1 MSEALNCLAAGFLE
15 ILNRDERGDG
25 GEEPR
30 ARADGGEESRARAYR
45 GEEPHARPDVGEEP
59 RARSR
64 RIPHIL
70 SVCR

>member
-1 MSEALNCLAAGFLE
+1 MKHV
-15 ILNRDERGDG
+15 DG

-30 ARADGGEESRARAYR
+30 AHADGGEESRARADGGVR
-45 GEEPHARPDVGEEP
+45 GEEPRPDVGEEP